1 MWICGPYLGPGSKN
15 KWQKQTKTYKI
26 RELWIN
32 WIFYVKELLLKF
44 LDGKCKDNN
53 GTVFM
58 FLINTQTEIF
68 LYSV

>member
-1 MWICGPYLGPGSKN
+1 M
-15 KWQKQTKTYKI
+15 
-26 RELWIN
+26 
-32 WIFYVKELLLKF
+32 VKELLLKF